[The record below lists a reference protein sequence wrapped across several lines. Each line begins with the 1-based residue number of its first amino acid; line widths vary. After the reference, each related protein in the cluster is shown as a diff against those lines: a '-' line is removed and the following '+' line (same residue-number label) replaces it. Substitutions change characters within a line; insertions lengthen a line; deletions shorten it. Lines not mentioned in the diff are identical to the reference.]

1 MRNFR
6 QILAASA
13 AAALALGLSA
23 CSSSADKADSTN
35 GADASGVVTLKVGA
49 SPSPHAKILKY
60 VDENLAAEAGIDLD
74 IVEYTDYIQPNEA
87 LKSGDLDAN
96 FFQTVPYL
104 KQQAE
109 ENGYE
114 FTAGKGIHLEPLAV
128 YSEKLKSLDQLP
140 EGATIGI
147 IDDVTNQSRALALL
161 AEQGLVTLPTDGSDA
176 NVHTVTKVK
185 KFEFKEV
192 QGPQLVRSLA
202 DVDVA
207 VINGNYALKN
217 KLTPSKDALYLESGK
232 DNPYANVLVWN
243 SKANEKTIEA
253 VKKLDKLL
261 HSKEVSDYIK
271 KTWPDG
277 AVGPSF

>member
-207 VINGNYALKN
+207 VINGNFAQEGGLSPKDAIVVESPENNPAVNILAWANNTN
-217 KLTPSKDALYLESGK
+217 KLD
-232 DNPYANVLVWN
+232 
-243 SKANEKTIEA
+243 A
-253 VKKLDKLL
+253 VKKLEDLL
-261 HSKEVSDYIK
+261 HSDQVKQYIEQTWSDDSVI
-271 KTWPDG
+271 P
-277 AVGPSF
+277 AF

>member
-60 VDENLAAEAGIDLD
+60 VDENLAADAGIDLD

-104 KQQAE
+104 EQQAE

-128 YSEKLKSLDQLP
+128 YSEKLKSLEQLP

-207 VINGNYALKN
+207 VINGNFAQEGGLS
-217 KLTPSKDALYLESGK
+217 PKDAIVVESPEN
-232 DNPYANVLVWN
+232 NPAVNILAWANNTKKLD
-243 SKANEKTIEA
+243 A
-253 VKKLDKLL
+253 VKKLEDLL
-261 HSKEVSDYIK
+261 HSDQVKQYIEQTWSDDSVI
-271 KTWPDG
+271 P
-277 AVGPSF
+277 AF

>member
-207 VINGNYALKN
+207 VINGNFAQEGGLS
-217 KLTPSKDALYLESGK
+217 PKDAIVVESPEN
-232 DNPYANVLVWN
+232 NPAVNILAWANN
-243 SKANEKTIEA
+243 T
-253 VKKLDKLL
+253 KKLDAIKKLEDLL
-261 HSKEVSDYIK
+261 HSDQVKQYIEQTWSDDSVI
-271 KTWPDG
+271 P
-277 AVGPSF
+277 AF

>member
-23 CSSSADKADSTN
+23 CSSNADKADSTN

-104 KQQAE
+104 EQQAE

-207 VINGNYALKN
+207 VINGNFAQEGGLS
-217 KLTPSKDALYLESGK
+217 PKDAIVVESPEN
-232 DNPYANVLVWN
+232 NPAVNILAWANNTKKLD
-243 SKANEKTIEA
+243 A
-253 VKKLDKLL
+253 VKKLEDLL
-261 HSKEVSDYIK
+261 HSDQVKQYIEQ
-271 KTWPDG
+271 TWDDG
-277 AVGPSF
+277 SVIPAF

>member
-35 GADASGVVTLKVGA
+35 GADAPGVVTLKVGA

-60 VDENLAAEAGIDLD
+60 VDENLAADAGIDLD

-104 KQQAE
+104 EQQAE

-202 DVDVA
+202 DVDIA
-207 VINGNYALKN
+207 VINGNFAQEGGLS
-217 KLTPSKDALYLESGK
+217 PKDAIVVESPEN
-232 DNPYANVLVWN
+232 NPAVNILAWANNTKKLD
-243 SKANEKTIEA
+243 A
-253 VKKLDKLL
+253 VKKLEDLL
-261 HSKEVSDYIK
+261 HSDQVKQYIEQTWSDDSVI
-271 KTWPDG
+271 P
-277 AVGPSF
+277 AF

>member
-23 CSSSADKADSTN
+23 CSSNADKADSTN

-104 KQQAE
+104 EQQAE

-207 VINGNYALKN
+207 VINGNFAQEGGLS
-217 KLTPSKDALYLESGK
+217 PKDAIVVESPEN
-232 DNPYANVLVWN
+232 NPAVNILAWANNTKKLD
-243 SKANEKTIEA
+243 A
-253 VKKLDKLL
+253 VKKLEDLL
-261 HSKEVSDYIK
+261 HSDQVKQYIEQTWSDDSVI
-271 KTWPDG
+271 P
-277 AVGPSF
+277 AF

>member
-207 VINGNYALKN
+207 VINGNFAQEGGLS
-217 KLTPSKDALYLESGK
+217 PKDAIVIESPEN
-232 DNPYANVLVWN
+232 NPAVNILAWANN
-243 SKANEKTIEA
+243 T
-253 VKKLDKLL
+253 KKLDAIKKLEDLL
-261 HSKEVSDYIK
+261 HSDQVKQYIEQTWSDDSVI
-271 KTWPDG
+271 P
-277 AVGPSF
+277 AF

>member
-104 KQQAE
+104 EQQAE

-161 AEQGLVTLPTDGSDA
+161 AEQGLATLPPDGSDA

-207 VINGNYALKN
+207 VINGNFAQEGGLS
-217 KLTPSKDALYLESGK
+217 PKDAIVVESPEN
-232 DNPYANVLVWN
+232 NPAVNILAWANNTKKLD
-243 SKANEKTIEA
+243 A
-253 VKKLDKLL
+253 VKKLEDLL
-261 HSKEVSDYIK
+261 HSDQVKQYIEQTWSDDSVI
-271 KTWPDG
+271 P
-277 AVGPSF
+277 AF